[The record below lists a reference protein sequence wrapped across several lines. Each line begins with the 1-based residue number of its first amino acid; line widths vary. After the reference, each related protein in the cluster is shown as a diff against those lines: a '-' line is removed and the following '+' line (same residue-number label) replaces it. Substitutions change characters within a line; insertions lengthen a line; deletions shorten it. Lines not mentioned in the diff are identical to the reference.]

1 MSSTPLSG
9 TRTRRTLEIQDEA
22 GPSLGGTQDEQ
33 IKSTPVLSRGEKL
46 KQLHSAVP
54 EIEKEEG
61 VIRRRCTYKKGGL
74 CHLHGCGTVRKWKPL
89 IKTEMGEGGNCS
101 KEKIKRMFLGV

>member
-74 CHLHGCGTVRKWKPL
+74 CHLHGCGTVRKWKPV
-89 IKTEMGEGGNCS
+89 IKTEIGEG
-101 KEKIKRMFLGV
+101 EIKRIFLGL